1 MEKEIEEILRK
12 HNLKGIL
19 PMQRCKQELLNLFS
33 VSKKL
38 CNCKTP
44 RPQMKVS
51 ENGISGY
58 CANCINPL

>member
-19 PMQRCKQELLNLFS
+19 PMQRCKRELLNLFS

-38 CNCKTP
+38 CDCEKPKYILNEVKQELMCKCGN
-44 RPQMKVS
+44 RFNV
-51 ENGISGY
+51 
-58 CANCINPL
+58 C